1 MLEVQGRRIEA
12 AFPNETQDDLVSD
25 FVSILTSMA
34 ALIYGRRGSRRKAER
49 IKQCVEAGGLMTE
62 FRNEQALV
70 NSLEWRESRHADIE
84 RRIARG
90 DYEFFSSVDIELRE
104 LEQEAQRNGFVLEC
118 NWDGQDFVYT
128 IEQLSPEDYAA
139 FLAEEEAVMLEGLK
153 WKYSKGFLPS

>member
-1 MLEVQGRRIEA
+1 
-12 AFPNETQDDLVSD
+12 
-25 FVSILTSMA
+25 
-34 ALIYGRRGSRRKAER
+34 
-49 IKQCVEAGGLMTE
+49 MTE
-62 FRNEQALV
+62 FRKEQALAR
-70 NSLEWRESRHADIE
+70 NIDLWERRHAEFDQLPNVE
-84 RRIARG
+84 RRVARG

-139 FLAEEEAVMLEGLK
+139 FLAEEEAVMLEDLK